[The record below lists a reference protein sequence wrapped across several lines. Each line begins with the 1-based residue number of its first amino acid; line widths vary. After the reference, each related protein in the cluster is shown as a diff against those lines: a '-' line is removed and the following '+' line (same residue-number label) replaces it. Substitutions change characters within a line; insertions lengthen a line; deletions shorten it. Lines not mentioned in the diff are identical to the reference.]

1 MEKPPFGAQ
10 DQLQIASLGTEF
22 ALTEIVG
29 VVAGYWLDS
38 RFDTLPWCSLGGA
51 LLGFALGMW
60 LVIDVARRA
69 DKEGKHGRS

>member
-1 MEKPPFGAQ
+1 MARKLFGAR
-10 DQLQIASLGTEF
+10 DHLEIVSLGTEF
-22 ALTEIVG
+22 ALIEILFVG
-29 VVAGYWLDS
+29 GGHWLDNK
-38 RFDTLPWCSLGGA
+38 FGTLPWCSLGGA